1 MSDAASTPSLPWW
14 RRGHRGELLIAALC
28 ALLGFALVTQVRT
41 SGSYESLATAREGEL
56 VQILDDLTSRTERLR
71 REVTALERTRDELQS
86 GTDTTGAALD
96 EARRRFQ
103 VLGILAGT
111 APATGPG
118 VVLRIEDP
126 DGQVRSDVLVD
137 ALQEL
142 RDAGAEALQVNDV
155 RLVASSHFLDS
166 DGGGIFV
173 DGQELVAPY
182 EFLVVG
188 DADTM
193 VAAMEIPGGVIDTVA
208 LQPGASAVVEA
219 RESVTV
225 RALREPETPR
235 YARPASESDD

>member
-1 MSDAASTPSLPWW
+1 M
-14 RRGHRGELLIAALC
+14 AALC

-41 SGSYESLATAREGEL
+41 SGSQEALATAREGEL

-71 REVTALERTRDELQS
+71 REVASLERTRDELRS
-86 GTDTTGAALD
+86 GTNTTGAALD
-96 EARRRFQ
+96 EARRRAQ
-103 VLGILAGT
+103 VLGVLAGT

-118 VVLRIEDP
+118 ILLRIDDP
-126 DGQVRSDVLVD
+126 EGEVRADVLVD

-155 RLVASSHFLDS
+155 RLVASSYFLDA
-166 DGGGIFV
+166 DGGGISV

-193 VAAMEIPGGVIDTVA
+193 VPAMEIPGGVVDTVA

-219 RESVTV
+219 RETVTV

-235 YARPASESDD
+235 YARPASEADED